1 MKPTEVVQDETY
13 QNLYRLKWPEG
24 VLSEDLYNKSRA
36 TDILLNYDSYVADMK
51 KSEETV
57 PSTANRM
64 PQNGPE
70 KPVGALK
77 KKKAIGVAKTT
88 QNAPVTNISEKAY
101 SQKVMGQFI
110 PEGVKYLEQN

>member
-13 QNLYRLKWPEG
+13 QNLYRLKWPDG
-24 VLSEDLYNKSRA
+24 VLSEDLYNKPRA
-36 TDILLNYDSYVADMK
+36 NDILLNYDVYRADMQK
-51 KSEETV
+51 LEETV

-77 KKKAIGVAKTT
+77 KKKGTRVAKTT
-88 QNAPVTNISEKAY
+88 QNAPVTNISEWNYTIDDKY
-101 SQKVMGQFI
+101 VQKTLPVI
-110 PEGVKYLEQN
+110 INV